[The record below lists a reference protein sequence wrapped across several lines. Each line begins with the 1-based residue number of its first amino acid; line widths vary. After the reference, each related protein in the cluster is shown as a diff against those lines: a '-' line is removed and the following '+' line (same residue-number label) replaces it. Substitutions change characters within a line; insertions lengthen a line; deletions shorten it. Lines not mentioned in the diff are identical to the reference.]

1 ENIPPL
7 AIPPIE
13 VDLIDNPPP
22 SNLNPFESGLGVK
35 DMFSAIPD
43 KQAPETNP
51 QEAKDLQKAREL
63 LRNIQFNKLDA
74 HAFKDLQD
82 SLAELGNGLKSL
94 QAKKMEVQI
103 PKEEKNTLAQDK
115 AWFAAIYQILYSQ
128 WKLNFDQKALV
139 GALITIYPSGQMR
152 FSVVDFS
159 PFREYNQQIESLL
172 LRLQQQKFPPY
183 PQGRAITLKVN
194 FKTKDE

>member
-1 ENIPPL
+1 
-7 AIPPIE
+7 
-13 VDLIDNPPP
+13 
-22 SNLNPFESGLGVK
+22 
-35 DMFSAIPD
+35 MFSAIPD

-128 WKLNFDQKALV
+128 WKLNFDQKAL
-139 GALITIYPSGQMR
+139 G
-152 FSVVDFS
+152 
-159 PFREYNQQIESLL
+159 
-172 LRLQQQKFPPY
+172 
-183 PQGRAITLKVN
+183 GRAHHHLPQRA
-194 FKTKDE
+194 DAL